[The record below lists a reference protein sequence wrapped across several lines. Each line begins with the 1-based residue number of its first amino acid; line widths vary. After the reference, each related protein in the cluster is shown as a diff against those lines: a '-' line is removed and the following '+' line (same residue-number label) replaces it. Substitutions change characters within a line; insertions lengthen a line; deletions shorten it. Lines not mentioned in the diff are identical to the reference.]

1 MKTIN
6 VKSSEQPKSSRLKFP
21 FSTLELSI
29 FFVVIAAIL
38 LASFFILAPK
48 RAIDEV
54 ADTRRRADI
63 TRIYDSVTLF
73 LIDQGGEVPT
83 YGGGTDIPKV
93 ETTNILTEGVSVE
106 QLDGFVPKYLSTMP
120 RDPDGSSYKIGI
132 FANGRV
138 AVAASLSTGETY
150 IISESNPNVVQRAL
164 DERSKE
170 NETATDPN
178 ALPGGTPTDDF
189 SD

>member
-6 VKSSEQPKSSRLKFP
+6 VKSSDQPKNSRLKFP

-38 LASFFILAPK
+38 LAGFFILAPK

-54 ADTRRRADI
+54 ADTRRRSDI
-63 TRIYDSVTLF
+63 TRIYDAVTLF
-73 LIDQGGEVPT
+73 LIDQGGELPT
-83 YGGGTDIPKV
+83 YGGGTEVPKV

-106 QLDGFVPKYLSTMP
+106 QLDSFVPKYLSTMP
-120 RDPDGSSYKIGI
+120 RDPDGSSYKIGV

-138 AVAASLSTGETY
+138 AVAASLSIGETF
-150 IISESNPNVVQRAL
+150 IISESDPSVIQKAL
-164 DERSKE
+164 DARS
-170 NETATDPN
+170 NETEETDPGV
-178 ALPGGTPTDDF
+178 LPGGTPTDDF